1 MTTEQEKLEAERL
14 ALRRKIQENEQTIDD
29 LRMEQRQRSESIEES
44 RWKMNQ
50 ETEQLCNLYQEL
62 VHLGDLSADYRL
74 ADVQELSQQV
84 QGVLRSQKEAFE
96 DAYRSANKQVKE
108 TNESLQKEQE
118 DLVW

>member
-1 MTTEQEKLEAERL
+1 MTTDQEKLDAERL
-14 ALRRKIQENEQTIDD
+14 VMRNKIQENEQMIDD
-29 LRMEQRQRSESIEES
+29 LRLEHRQRSESIEES

-62 VHLGDLSADYRL
+62 VHSGDLSADYRL
-74 ADVQELSQQV
+74 ADVQDISQNV
-84 QGVLRSQKEAFE
+84 QGAFKAQEETFE
-96 DAYRSANKQVKE
+96 DAYRSVNKELEE